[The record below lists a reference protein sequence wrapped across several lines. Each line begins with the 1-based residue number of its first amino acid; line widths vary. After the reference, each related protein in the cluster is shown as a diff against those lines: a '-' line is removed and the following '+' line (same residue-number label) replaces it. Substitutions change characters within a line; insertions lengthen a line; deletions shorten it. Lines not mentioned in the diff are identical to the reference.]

1 MFGVTLIF
9 GGSLLVASTMISPDG
24 LHIWGLIS
32 YTGIMLVL
40 LPFTAWP
47 IFATQLVLPTA
58 GHSRLGAV
66 FNLWIG
72 GTLTAVCVIF
82 FIASVLG
89 YPSPDAK
96 IDPSGHLL
104 IPFMPRFGLALG
116 LFCLCQFVASGLWGA
131 ISPILR
137 PEVAIRGALI
147 TGCVLFAVIYGGGWA
162 LLMG

>member
-1 MFGVTLIF
+1 MFGVTIVF
-9 GGSLLVASTMISPDG
+9 GGSLLVAGTMISPAG
-24 LHIWGLIS
+24 FHPWGLVS
-32 YTGIMLVL
+32 YFAVMLVL

-58 GHSRLGAV
+58 GQSRLGAV

-104 IPFMPRFGLALG
+104 IPFMPRFGIALG
-116 LFCLCQFVASGLWGA
+116 LFSLCMFIASGLVGA
-131 ISPILR
+131 IAPILR
-137 PEVAIRGALI
+137 PEVAIRSAVIGGI
-147 TGCVLFAVIYGGGWA
+147 VLFGLLYGAGC
-162 LLMG
+162 LLVYG

>member
-1 MFGVTLIF
+1 MFGVTLVF
-9 GGSLLVASTMISPDG
+9 GGSLLIAGTMISPAG
-24 LHIWGLIS
+24 FHLWGLLS
-32 YTGIMLVL
+32 YAAFMLVL
-40 LPFTAWP
+40 MPFAAWR
-47 IFATQLVLPTA
+47 IFVTQLVLPTA
-58 GHSRLGAV
+58 GQSRLGAV

-89 YPSPDAK
+89 YPSPGAN

-104 IPFMPRFGLALG
+104 IPFAPRFGLAFG
-116 LFCLCQFVASGLWGA
+116 LFCLCQFAASGIWGA

-147 TGCVLFAVIYGGGWA
+147 TGCVLFGIVYGGGWA

>member
-1 MFGVTLIF
+1 MFGVTLVF
-9 GGSLLVASTMISPDG
+9 GGSLLIAGTMISPAG

-58 GHSRLGAV
+58 GRTPVRAV
-66 FNLWIG
+66 INTWLG

-89 YPSPDAK
+89 YPSPGAN

-104 IPFMPRFGLALG
+104 IPFAPRFGLAFG
-116 LFCLCQFVASGLWGA
+116 LFCLCQFAASGIWGA

-147 TGCVLFAVIYGGGWA
+147 TGCVLFGIVYGGGWA

>member
-1 MFGVTLIF
+1 MFGVTLVF
-9 GGSLLVASTMISPDG
+9 GGSLLVAGTMISPAG
-24 LHIWGLIS
+24 FHLWGLVS
-32 YTGIMLVL
+32 YTAIMLVL
-40 LPFTAWP
+40 MPFAAWP

-58 GHSRLGAV
+58 GRTRLRAV
-66 FNLWIG
+66 INTWLG

-89 YPSPDAK
+89 YPSPGAN

-104 IPFMPRFGLALG
+104 IPFAPRAGLAIG
-116 LFCLCQFVASGLWGA
+116 LFFLCQFVASGLWGA
-131 ISPILR
+131 VSPILR

-147 TGCVLFAVIYGGGWA
+147 TGCVLFGVIYGGGWA

>member
-1 MFGVTLIF
+1 
-9 GGSLLVASTMISPDG
+9 
-24 LHIWGLIS
+24 
-32 YTGIMLVL
+32 MLVL

-47 IFATQLVLPTA
+47 IFAAQLVLPTA
-58 GHSRLGAV
+58 GRTRLRAV
-66 FNLWIG
+66 INTWIG

-82 FIASVLG
+82 FIASVLD
-89 YPSPDAK
+89 YPRPGAN
-96 IDPSGHLL
+96 IDPNGHLL
-104 IPFMPRFGLALG
+104 IPFMPQFGLAFG

-147 TGCVLFAVIYGGGWA
+147 TGCVLFGVIYGGGWA

>member
-1 MFGVTLIF
+1 MFGVTLVF
-9 GGSLLVASTMISPDG
+9 GGSLLIAGTMISPAG

-58 GHSRLGAV
+58 GRTPVRAV
-66 FNLWIG
+66 INTWLG

-89 YPSPDAK
+89 YPSPGAS

-104 IPFMPRFGLALG
+104 IPFMPRFGIALG
-116 LFCLCQFVASGLWGA
+116 LFTLCMFIASGLVGA
-131 ISPILR
+131 IAPILR
-137 PEVAIRGALI
+137 PEVAIRSAVIGGI
-147 TGCVLFAVIYGGGWA
+147 VLFGLLYGAGC
-162 LLMG
+162 LLVYG